1 MKTPRDNPKDPR
13 FRGFRIAMYAVYLTL
28 VGTISLLVINSVVR
42 SVISMSPS
50 RPESTDTVLTV
61 RECLD
66 LADDMFRDIEDHRR
80 RLTDQPS
87 ARRADDA
94 WGQFRVKWLSRKRE
108 TEAKCALESRSRA
121 PVRDVYDRL
130 ERVMDL
136 YTIHATQYAG
146 EIGFKVDELKESMRA
161 AREDAS
167 AGRLP

>member
-28 VGTISLLVINSVVR
+28 VGIISVLVINSVVR
-42 SVISMSPS
+42 SVISMTPS
-50 RPESTDTVLTV
+50 RRGDTDTVLTV

-66 LADDMFRDIEDHRR
+66 LADSMFRDIEDHRR

-87 ARRADDA
+87 ARKADEA
-94 WGQFRVKWLSRKRE
+94 WGQFRVKWLSHKRD
-108 TEAKCALESRSRA
+108 TEVKCALESSSRK
-121 PVRDVYDRL
+121 PVRAVYDRL

-146 EIGFKVDELKESMRA
+146 EIGFKVDELKESMRE
-161 AREDAS
+161 AREDAA
-167 AGRLP
+167 AGKLP